1 MVDPRTLL
9 SIGDSWLHSIFST
22 DLGQAALSG
31 GVEIL
36 IPCPGIEP
44 E

>member
-1 MVDPRTLL
+1 MDPRTLL

-31 GVEIL
+31 GIKRDL
-36 IPCPGIEP
+36 NSLPRN
-44 E
+44 